1 MYGFIVPARVLAE
14 MSFFVEIIDRIRES
28 KQTKK
33 KHIEDQLI
41 HRLSLRWKTF
51 IYLTIRSP
59 NMDAILSLCGTC
71 LPCFPTLS
79 SPSININNRNYKII
93 KLLGEG
99 GFSYV
104 YLVSTT
110 TQSSQSYYALKKIRC
125 PYGIQDESFKNA
137 LKEIKNYH
145 RFKSPYII
153 SSIDELIQLESD
165 GSKNILILLPYF
177 EKSLQDIINE
187 LVLNNSKM
195 EQGEI
200 MRIFIG
206 VCRGLKAMHRYKK
219 TTTNNTRLDDDE
231 QDVLLPTSDDEDFEE
246 PNGNENSL
254 QMQELVPYAHHDL
267 KPANVMLSA
276 EGLPVL
282 CDLGSCSRARISVK
296 NRQQALTVQDFAQEH
311 CTLPYRAP
319 ELVDVATNAEI
330 TEKTDIWSLGCL
342 LYCCCFGYSPFE
354 KLEIEQGANLN
365 LAILQGKY
373 QIPADNGQFDPK
385 VIELIK
391 KCLQLKPENRPDI
404 DELLNQALEVAR
416 QLNL

>member
-1 MYGFIVPARVLAE
+1 
-14 MSFFVEIIDRIRES
+14 
-28 KQTKK
+28 
-33 KHIEDQLI
+33 
-41 HRLSLRWKTF
+41 
-51 IYLTIRSP
+51 
-59 NMDAILSLCGTC
+59 MDAILSLCGTC

-153 SSIDELIQLESD
+153 SSIDELIQSESD

-254 QMQELVPYAHHDL
+254 QMQESVPYAHHDL

-296 NRQQALTVQDFAQEH
+296 NRQQALSVQDFAQEH

>member
-1 MYGFIVPARVLAE
+1 
-14 MSFFVEIIDRIRES
+14 
-28 KQTKK
+28 
-33 KHIEDQLI
+33 
-41 HRLSLRWKTF
+41 
-51 IYLTIRSP
+51 
-59 NMDAILSLCGTC
+59 MDAILSLCGTC

-282 CDLGSCSRARISVK
+282 CDL
-296 NRQQALTVQDFAQEH
+296 
-311 CTLPYRAP
+311 
-319 ELVDVATNAEI
+319 
-330 TEKTDIWSLGCL
+330 
-342 LYCCCFGYSPFE
+342 
-354 KLEIEQGANLN
+354 
-365 LAILQGKY
+365 
-373 QIPADNGQFDPK
+373 
-385 VIELIK
+385 
-391 KCLQLKPENRPDI
+391 
-404 DELLNQALEVAR
+404 
-416 QLNL
+416 

>member
-1 MYGFIVPARVLAE
+1 MDSVL
-14 MSFFVEIIDRIRES
+14 SI
-28 KQTKK
+28 
-33 KHIEDQLI
+33 
-41 HRLSLRWKTF
+41 
-51 IYLTIRSP
+51 
-59 NMDAILSLCGTC
+59 CGLC

-79 SPSININNRNYKII
+79 SPSITINNHAYKII

-104 YLVSTT
+104 YLVSTR

-153 SSIDELIQLESD
+153 SSIDELIQLEGD
-165 GSKNILILLPYF
+165 GSKNVLILLPFF

-187 LVLNNSKM
+187 LVLSNSKM
-195 EQGEI
+195 DQDEI
-200 MRIFIG
+200 LRIFIG
-206 VCRGLKAMHRYKK
+206 ICRGLKVMHKYKK
-219 TTTNNTRLDDDE
+219 TSANNTRLDEDE
-231 QDVLLPTSDDEDFEE
+231 QDVLLPVSEDDDFDES
-246 PNGNENSL
+246 NGNDNSL

-282 CDLGSCSRARISVK
+282 CDLGSCSRARISVRS
-296 NRQQALTVQDFAQEH
+296 RQQALMVQDFAQEH

-330 TEKTDIWSLGCL
+330 NEKTDIWSLGCL

-373 QIPADNGQFDPK
+373 QIPPDNGGYDPK
-385 VIELIK
+385 VIGLIK
-391 KCLQLKPENRPDI
+391 KCLQLKPEARPDI
-404 DELLNQALEVAR
+404 DQLLDEALEVAR
-416 QLNL
+416 QLNV